1 MALHTFIQKIFGTGK
16 SAPQVTLAFSE
27 VPAWIT
33 GRESTAKETLVTATR
48 EPMREIRNGI
58 ATLQL
63 IVTNIAA
70 AEHDESL
77 HPKLRT
83 IAKNSL
89 PQFVRAMKV
98 NLNKDLPED
107 PEDFYPAAAEC
118 IKNCLH
124 NVQGPGRYL
133 QAIFPDEMKAVRS
146 GIDTL
151 GRGINSMNPVL
162 AAYRKETTSIV
173 VTRERYKTITGLMA
187 DLATSDEK
195 VKRSHARIAEI
206 RERVASIDQELL
218 SLSQDA
224 RMKDIDE
231 QRKVH
236 AGLCGRRDDAAR
248 TYSALSMTAS
258 HVFRKAEKIATKQRH
273 ASEVSLLNAAMEV
286 LSDHEIPD
294 TGRLDAALA
303 AACPLAERMI
313 TDGDVVVKNKEER
326 AIFSDTPRFREEIVR
341 AGRSLRELE
350 EQCQRAECAIA
361 SHPLL
366 VKMQSLEREKAQ
378 LAAMTVKEE
387 QGLSE
392 LGQWREKTQKQI
404 PELLLQLREKI
415 TEMSGDNVQ
424 LQDPELPAP

>member
-1 MALHTFIQKIFGTGK
+1 MALQNFLQKILGTGK

-27 VPAWIT
+27 TPAWIT
-33 GRESTAKETLVTATR
+33 GKESSAKETLVTATR

-63 IVTNIAA
+63 IVTNIAG

-89 PQFVRAMKV
+89 PQFVKAMKAS
-98 NLNKDLPED
+98 LNKDLPED
-107 PEDFYPAAAEC
+107 PEDFYPAATEC

-124 NVQGPGRYL
+124 NVHGPGRYL

-151 GRGINSMNPVL
+151 GRGINSINPVL
-162 AAYRKETTSIV
+162 AAYRKETTGLAVS
-173 VTRERYKTITGLMA
+173 REKYETITGLMA
-187 DLATSDEK
+187 DLTASDEK
-195 VKRSHARIAEI
+195 AKRFHARITEI
-206 RERVASIDQELL
+206 QERVTAIDQELA
-218 SLSQDA
+218 SLPRDP
-224 RMKDIDE
+224 RMCEIDD
-231 QRKVH
+231 QKKVH
-236 AGLCGRRDDAAR
+236 AGLCEERDSAAR

-273 ASEVSLLNAAMEV
+273 TSEVTVLNAAMDM

-294 TGRLDAALA
+294 ADQLDAALA

-313 TDGDVVVKNKEER
+313 TDGEVIVKNKEER
-326 AIFSDTPRFREEIVR
+326 AIFSNTSHFRKEIVL
-341 AGRSLRELE
+341 AGRTLQDLE
-350 EQCQRAECAIA
+350 KKCHQAESALLT
-361 SHPLL
+361 HPLL
-366 VKMQSLEREKAQ
+366 VRMQSLEREKTQ
-378 LAAMTVKEE
+378 LASMKAKEE

-392 LGQWREKTQKQI
+392 LEEWREKTRKQI
-404 PELLLQLREKI
+404 PELLQHLREKI
-415 TEMSGDNVQ
+415 AGMSGDNVQ
-424 LQDPELPAP
+424 LQDPDLPAL

>member
-16 SAPQVTLAFSE
+16 SAPQVNLTFTE

-33 GRESTAKETLVTATR
+33 GQESTAKETLVTATR

-63 IVTNIAA
+63 IVTNIAG

-89 PQFVRAMKV
+89 PQFVKAMKV
-98 NLNKDLPED
+98 NLNKELLED
-107 PEDFYPAAAEC
+107 PGEFYPVAAEC

-124 NVQGPGRYL
+124 TVQGQGRYL

-162 AAYRKETTSIV
+162 AAYRKEMTGLAVS
-173 VTRERYKTITGLMA
+173 REKYETITGLMA
-187 DLATSDEK
+187 DLEASDEK
-195 VKRSHARIAEI
+195 VNRSHARIAEI
-206 RERVASIDQELL
+206 RERVATIDQELL
-218 SLSQDA
+218 SLLRDP

-231 QRKVH
+231 QRKAH
-236 AGLCGRRDDAAR
+236 AGLCRKRDDAAR

-273 ASEVSLLNAAMEV
+273 PSEVGLLNAAMEV

-294 TGRLDAALA
+294 TVRLDAALA

-313 TDGDVVVKNKEER
+313 ADGDVVIKNKEER
-326 AIFSDTPRFREEIVR
+326 AIFSDTARFREEIAL
-341 AGRSLRELE
+341 AGSSLLELE
-350 EQCQRAECAIA
+350 EQCQQAESAIA

-366 VKMQSLEREKAQ
+366 VKMQSLEREKTQRAT
-378 LAAMTVKEE
+378 MRVKEE

-404 PELLLQLREKI
+404 PELLQQLREKI
-415 TEMSGDNVQ
+415 AEMSGDNVQ
-424 LQDPELPAP
+424 LQDPELPVP

>member
-1 MALHTFIQKIFGTGK
+1 MALHTFIQKIFGPGK
-16 SAPQVTLAFSE
+16 PVPQLTLAFSE
-27 VPAWIT
+27 VPSWIT

-58 ATLQL
+58 AALQL
-63 IVTNIAA
+63 IVTNIAG

-77 HPKLRT
+77 HPKLKT

-98 NLNKDLPED
+98 NLNKDIPED
-107 PEDFYPAAAEC
+107 PGEFYPVAAEC

-133 QAIFPDEMKAVRS
+133 QAIFPDEMKEVRS

-162 AAYRKETTSIV
+162 ASYRKDMTGLTV
-173 VTRERYKTITGLMA
+173 CREKYETITSLMA
-187 DLATSDEK
+187 DLAASEKK
-195 VKRSHARIAEI
+195 VKRSHTRIAEI
-206 RERVASIDQELL
+206 RGRIATIDQELL

-224 RMKDIDE
+224 RMIEIDE
-231 QRKVH
+231 QRKAQ
-236 AGLCGRRDDAAR
+236 AGLCGKRDDAAR

-273 ASEVSLLNAAMEV
+273 PSEVSLLNAAMEV

-294 TGRLDAALA
+294 VGRLDTALA

-313 TDGDVVVKNKEER
+313 ADGDVVVKNKEER
-326 AIFSDTPRFREEIVR
+326 AIFSDTTRFREEIAL

-350 EQCQRAECAIA
+350 EQCHRAESAIT

-366 VKMQSLEREKAQ
+366 VKMQSLEREKVQ
-378 LAAMTVKEE
+378 LAAMMVKEE

-404 PELLLQLREKI
+404 PELLQQLKEKI
-415 TEMSGDNVQ
+415 AGMTEDNVQ
-424 LQDPELPAP
+424 LQDPQLPAL

>member
-1 MALHTFIQKIFGTGK
+1 MALHNLIQKIFGTGK
-16 SAPQVTLAFSE
+16 PAPQVTLAFCE

-33 GRESTAKETLVTATR
+33 GRESTAKETLVSATR

-58 ATLQL
+58 AALQL
-63 IVTNIAA
+63 IVTNIAG

-89 PQFVRAMKV
+89 PQFVRAMKI

-107 PEDFYPAAAEC
+107 PGEFYPVAAEC
-118 IKNCLH
+118 VKNCLH
-124 NVQGPGRYL
+124 SVQGQGRYL
-133 QAIFPDEMKAVRS
+133 QAIFPDEMKAVRT

-162 AAYRKETTSIV
+162 AAYRKEMTGLAVS
-173 VTRERYKTITGLMA
+173 REKYETITGLMA
-187 DLATSDEK
+187 DLEASDEK

-206 RERVASIDQELL
+206 QERVATIDQELL
-218 SLSQDA
+218 SLSRDP
-224 RMKDIDE
+224 RMKDIDG
-231 QRKVH
+231 QREAH
-236 AGLCGRRDDAAR
+236 AILCGKRDEAAR

-273 ASEVSLLNAAMEV
+273 TSEVSLLNAAMEV

-294 TGRLDAALA
+294 TLRLDAALA

-313 TDGDVVVKNKEER
+313 ADGDIVVKNKEER
-326 AIFSDTPRFREEIVR
+326 AIFSDTTRFREEIAL

-350 EQCQRAECAIA
+350 EQCQRAESAIA
-361 SHPLL
+361 THPLL
-366 VKMQSLEREKAQ
+366 VKMQSLEREKTQ
-378 LAAMTVKEE
+378 LAAMMVKEE

-404 PELLLQLREKI
+404 PELLQQLREKI
-415 TEMSGDNVQ
+415 AGISGDSVQ
-424 LQDPELPAP
+424 LQDTELPAL

>member
-1 MALHTFIQKIFGTGK
+1 MALYNFIQKIFGTGK
-16 SAPQVTLAFSE
+16 PAPQVTLAFSE

-33 GRESTAKETLVTATR
+33 GKESNAKETLVTATR
-48 EPMREIRNGI
+48 EPMQEIRNGI
-58 ATLQL
+58 AALQL
-63 IVTNIAA
+63 IVTNIAG

-89 PQFVRAMKV
+89 PQFVRSMKI

-162 AAYRKETTSIV
+162 AAYRKE
-173 VTRERYKTITGLMA
+173 ITGLSVSREKCEIITGMMA
-187 DLATSDEK
+187 DLEASDEK

-206 RERVASIDQELL
+206 RERVAAIDNELL
-218 SLSQDA
+218 TLSHDP

-231 QRKVH
+231 QRKAH
-236 AGLCGRRDDAAR
+236 TGLCGKRDDAAR

-273 ASEVSLLNAAMEV
+273 PSEVNLLNAAMEV

-294 TGRLDAALA
+294 TRRLDAALA

-313 TDGDVVVKNKEER
+313 ADGDVVVKNKEER
-326 AIFSDTPRFREEIVR
+326 AIFSDTTWFREEIAR

-350 EQCQRAECAIA
+350 EQCQGAESAIA

-366 VKMQSLEREKAQ
+366 VKIQSLNREKAQ

-387 QGLSE
+387 QGLSD
-392 LGQWREKTQKQI
+392 LGQWREKTRKQV
-404 PELLLQLREKI
+404 PELLQQLREKI
-415 TEMSGDNVQ
+415 AGLSGDNVQ